1 MYSNKIWYDSQRR
14 FWISR
19 GVQFKQVHLE
29 TAVSSTA
36 VNNPLTMPVEIVNP
50 DLVVVRD
57 GYLVKAQGEVLA
69 EGMTLWKE
77 FTLEQ
82 VETTERFKALM
93 GEPLM
98 HSELMTMTGAPSP
111 LVDPR

>member
-50 DLVVVRD
+50 TGAWVTSGDLVN
-57 GYLVKAQGEVLA
+57 AQGDTLA

-77 FTLEQ
+77 FTFEQ
-82 VETTERFKALM
+82 VEATARFKALM
-93 GEPLM
+93 SEPLM
-98 HSELMTMTGAPSP
+98 HSELMRMTGSPSP